1 MLELTLDIFKNDALS
16 VTTLQR
22 VVKNVP
28 FIPTMLGTMQL
39 FQPKPILTKEV
50 LLYEEDGNVRFIPIT
65 ERGAPDI
72 QQIRDQGRLRALST
86 SRLSKKDT
94 VRAGELMGVA
104 NMALP
109 ENIRLRN
116 AVELVNDRATTL
128 KTDLEATKELH
139 RFGGLQGKLVTTRE
153 DGTSYIINFFTE
165 YGIAEPSAVNINF
178 STTAEADLMMNFQ
191 ELFLQPMLLSLK
203 NRATMNTRVG
213 ALCGDGFWS
222 KLMRHPAVRRFYEL
236 QQTGAAM
243 AMGAAGTNTG
253 SNLWGHV
260 YFAGI
265 DWYHFRGSTGG
276 EIAVPTQDAIMFPIG
291 AQDVFNVYWSPGE
304 TLNDV
309 SDKGQPEYLYI
320 QPDVRNAMPEF
331 VDIVL
336 RSYPLYACIYPQCL
350 MRATATG

>member
-1 MLELTLDIFKNDALS
+1 MELTLDIFKNDALS
-16 VTTLQR
+16 FTSLQR

-28 FIPTMLGTMQL
+28 YIPTMLGDMGVFT
-39 FQPKPILTKEV
+39 PKPIQTKEV
-50 LLYEEDGNVRFIPIT
+50 LLYEEDGNVRIIPVS

-86 SRLSKKDT
+86 SRLAKKDT
-94 VRAGELMGVA
+94 VRAGELVGLA

-109 ENIRLRN
+109 ESIRLRT
-116 AVELVNDRATTL
+116 AAELVNERTATL
-128 KTDLEATKELH
+128 KTDMEATKELH
-139 RFGGLQGKLVTTRE
+139 RFGGLQGKLLTTRE
-153 DGTSYIINFFTE
+153 DGSSYTINFFTE
-165 YGIAEPSAVNINF
+165 YGIAEPAAVNINF
-178 STTAEADLMMNFQ
+178 STTVEADLMMNFQ

-203 NRATMNTRVG
+203 NRATMNTRIG

-222 KLMRHPAVRRFYEL
+222 KLMRHPAVRRYYEL
-236 QQTGAAM
+236 QQTGAGL
-243 AMGAAGTNTG
+243 AMGVGNNTAP
-253 SNLWGHV
+253 NLWGHV

-276 EIAVPTQDAIMFPIG
+276 EIAVPTNDAVMFPIG
-291 AQDVFNVYWSPGE
+291 AQDVFNVYWAPGE
-304 TLNDV
+304 TLLDV
-309 SDKGQPEYLYI
+309 TDKGQPEYLYV
-320 QPDVRNAMPEF
+320 QPDVKNAMPEY

>member
-1 MLELTLDIFKNDALS
+1 MELTLDIFKNDAFS

-22 VVKNVP
+22 VVKNTP
-28 FIPTMLGTMQL
+28 YIPTMLGQMGV
-39 FQPKPILTKEV
+39 FEPKPILTKEV
-50 LLYEEDGNVRFIPIT
+50 MLYEEDGNVRFIPIT

-72 QQIRDQGRLRALST
+72 QQVRDVGRLRALAT

-94 VRAGELMGVA
+94 VRAGELLGVA

-109 ENIRLRN
+109 EDIRLRN
-116 AVELVNDRATTL
+116 AVQLVNERTQTL
-128 KTDLEATKELH
+128 KSDLEATKELH

-153 DGTSYIINFFTE
+153 DGSTYTIDFFAE
-165 YGIAEPSAVNINF
+165 YGIVEPAAVNINF
-178 STTAEADLMMNFQ
+178 TTTTEADLMQNFQ

-203 NRATMNTRVG
+203 NRATMATRVG

-236 QQTGAAM
+236 QQTGARLAI
-243 AMGAAGTNTG
+243 GSEGTTTG

-265 DWYHFRGSTGG
+265 DWYHFRGSTAG
-276 EIAVPTQDAIMFPIG
+276 EIAVPTNDAIMFPIG
-291 AQDVFNVYWSPGE
+291 ARDVFNVYWSPGE
-304 TLNDV
+304 TLLDVNDP
-309 SDKGQPEYLYI
+309 GQPEYLYV

-336 RSYPLYACIYPQCL
+336 RAYPLYACIYPQCL
-350 MRATATG
+350 MRARAV